1 MTKLSGPQKLI
12 DVLKAEESV
21 QEEVKPEFKT
31 EKKKSSPYQ
40 YALYLLSGQDY
51 SEYKIRQKMRTKNFE
66 QVEIDEAIEKLIEKK
81 YLREEEYKRVLVKRL
96 MRKGKADG
104 LIKRQIE
111 QEKLN
116 IDSAELEELREE
128 TGTPKEE
135 MLAQL
140 VEKKMRGKSWPT
152 DRAELQKL
160 QQKIYRYILSRGFSF
175 DDAKTAIKAFN
186 SDQVDY

>member
-1 MTKLSGPQKLI
+1 MSKLSGPQKLI
-12 DVLKAEESV
+12 DALKASAPAED
-21 QEEVKPEFKT
+21 EVRPQVTE

-51 SEYKIRQKMRTKNFE
+51 SEYKIRKKLRSKGFE
-66 QVEIDEAIEKLIEKK
+66 QIEIDETVERLIAKS

-111 QEKLN
+111 QEKLH
-116 IDSAELEELREE
+116 IDTAELEELREE
-128 TGTPKEE
+128 SGTPKEE
-135 MLAQL
+135 MIAQL
-140 VEKKMRGKSWPT
+140 VEKKMRGKTWPT

-160 QQKIYRYILSRGFSF
+160 QQKIYRFLLSRGFSF
-175 DDAKTAIKAFN
+175 DDAKAAVKASR
-186 SDQVDY
+186 SDEHA